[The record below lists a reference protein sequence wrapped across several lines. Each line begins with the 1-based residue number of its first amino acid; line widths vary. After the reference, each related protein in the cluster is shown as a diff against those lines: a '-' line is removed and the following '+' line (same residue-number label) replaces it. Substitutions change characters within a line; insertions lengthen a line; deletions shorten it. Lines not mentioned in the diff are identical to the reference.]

1 MRIVEHILRRT
12 HLSIY
17 CGNIFNNM
25 DLFDIMDAE
34 DSPEPASSFAFDI
47 GRSLNLLLDPYGN

>member
-1 MRIVEHILRRT
+1 
-12 HLSIY
+12 
-17 CGNIFNNM
+17 M